1 MHSVSLYEVLKNARR
16 TGSTAL
22 MVDVK
27 FKSPRDGQLI
37 AERSWQEYVT
47 ALAEGG
53 VDALSTPT
61 DPMVFGGS
69 VDMAREIKAI
79 CDVPLMRKEFFRDVE
94 QMDES
99 LAAGFDAVQLSVNS
113 VAGPAQVQ
121 RMKARAEKIGL
132 EVVIGIHD
140 EQHLAEAIR
149 LGAVA
154 VGLNNRNIAA
164 LELDKGS
171 VSRTEELLPHVPED
185 IFVISESALLSPAD
199 GARAIKAGADAVL
212 VGTALAKCSDP
223 ATMVRG
229 LKDGSLLW
237 P

>member
-1 MHSVSLYEVLKNARR
+1 MTNSLYEVLKTARR
-16 TGSTAL
+16 TGQTAL

-27 FKSPRDGQLI
+27 FKSPRDGELI
-37 AERSWQEYVT
+37 SAEEWERFV
-47 ALAEGG
+47 AACAEGG

-61 DPMVFGGS
+61 DPVVFGGS
-69 VDMAREIKAI
+69 VDVARRIKAI
-79 CDVPLMRKEFFRDVE
+79 CDVPLMRKEFFNSVE

-99 LAAGFDAVQLSVNS
+99 LDAGFDAVQLSVNS

-121 RMKARAEKIGL
+121 RMKARAEQIGL

-140 EQHLAEAIR
+140 EQHLAEAVRI
-149 LGAVA
+149 GAVA

-164 LELDKGS
+164 LELDKGC
-171 VSRTEELLPHVPED
+171 VTRTEELMPHIPED

-199 GARAIKAGADAVL
+199 GARAAAAGADAVL
-212 VGTALAKCSDP
+212 VGTALAKCHDP
-223 ATMVRG
+223 AAMIRG
-229 LKDGSLLW
+229 IKDGSLLW

>member
-1 MHSVSLYEVLKNARR
+1 MTNSLYEVLKNARR
-16 TGSTAL
+16 SGDPAL

-37 AERSWQEYVT
+37 AERSWQEYVA

-61 DPMVFGGS
+61 DPVVFGGS

-79 CDVPLMRKEFFRDVE
+79 CDVPLMRKEFFRSVE

-99 LAAGFDAVQLSVNS
+99 LECGFDAVQLSVNS
-113 VAGPAQVQ
+113 VAEPALVG

-171 VSRTEELLPHVPED
+171 VSRTEELLPLVPED
-185 IFVISESALLSPAD
+185 VFVISESALLSPAD

-212 VGTALAKCSDP
+212 VGTALARCADP